1 MKMMND
7 FGWTN
12 LWFILYK
19 AVNHCSLIFS
29 LIDEKDG
36 LYNPMEPF
44 HCHSLKLFYFS
55 AQSPVTQIRDNLKA
69 CASSG
74 GDINQCLRDLAIA
87 IKPYMTSGV
96 PELGIPKADPLYLDK
111 ISFDLKNPII
121 DVHVDFSDNFVT
133 GKIENDSIFLS

>member
-1 MKMMND
+1 MND
-7 FGWTN
+7 IGWRYRQ
-12 LWFILYK
+12 FKLYK
-19 AVNHCSLIFS
+19 AVNHCSWSFTFY
-29 LIDEKDG
+29 LIDQKAG
-36 LYNPMEPF
+36 LCNQFKPLSSIVF
-44 HCHSLKLFYFS
+44 LTLFCFS
-55 AQSPVTQIRDNLKA
+55 AQSPVTQIRDNLKD

-87 IKPYMTSGV
+87 IKPYMTQGV

-133 GKIENDSIFLS
+133 GI